1 MAHIQLNHVQN
12 YIGQEIM
19 NRYFYF
25 TAATVT
31 IGHLDDLAEAFE
43 DVIVPL
49 VNALQI
55 TSCTNSRI
63 DTREIGG
70 VLFSTRPLTGGGSAG
85 GEESPSWN
93 ALSFLLQRSDA
104 STKSGGKRI
113 GGLSESNLRGNEIFP
128 DPTYEGLI
136 QDYADTV
143 PNVLNGGLA
152 NYVPELIRFDPAN
165 PGTILASQNFVSA
178 SYRGLSTQNT
188 RKP

>member
-1 MAHIQLNHVQN
+1 MPHIQLNHVQT

-25 TAATVT
+25 TAATIS
-31 IGHLDDLAEAFE
+31 IGHLDDIAEAFE
-43 DVIVPL
+43 TVMVPV

-55 TSCTNSRI
+55 SSCLNSRI
-63 DTREIGG
+63 DTREVGG
-70 VLFSTRPLTGGGSAG
+70 IFFSTRPLTGGGSAG

-93 ALSFLLQRSDA
+93 ALSFLLQRANA

-113 GGLSESNLRGNEIFP
+113 GGLSESNLRGNAIFP

-143 PNVLNGGLA
+143 PLVLVGGLA
-152 NYVPELIRFDPAN
+152 NYVPELIKFDPLN
-165 PGTILASQNFVSA
+165 PGTVLASQNFVSA